1 MFTCR
6 WSYWGECAAA
16 RTTCSEWYECCKQ
29 RHLCEVHTGQLLNQ
43 LTVKGMKVFLT
54 DDDDLEGVS
63 ELLDSGQCSREMLLL
78 VLTDVLRKPLRYI
91 YVYFTT

>member
-1 MFTCR
+1 M
-6 WSYWGECAAA
+6 S
-16 RTTCSEWYECCKQ
+16 CSGWYEHCKQ
-29 RHLCEVHTGQLLNQ
+29 RHLCEVHIGQLLNQ

-63 ELLDSGQCSREMLLL
+63 ELLDSGTCSREIMIL

-91 YVYFTT
+91 HVYMSQHKYVHACM